1 MTGVGRPLAC
11 QNENAASPRERNPD
25 ELGAVHE
32 LRKQSGHPRM
42 TFQPSGLRKGSISPM
57 T

>member
-1 MTGVGRPLAC
+1 MTGVGRSPAC

-32 LRKQSGHPRM
+32 LRKQAVTRGA
-42 TFQPSGLRKGSISPM
+42 
-57 T
+57 